1 MVLDS
6 ELCSQKVAHFNPGAL
21 VTMGQIYLPQLQQAA
36 QQVPHVGLSHHVDCD
51 SH

>member
-6 ELCSQKVAHFNPGAL
+6 ELCSQKLAHVNPDAL
-21 VTMGQIYLPQLQQAA
+21 VTMCQIYLPQLQQVA
-36 QQVPHVGLSHHVDCD
+36 QQVSHVGLSHHVDCD